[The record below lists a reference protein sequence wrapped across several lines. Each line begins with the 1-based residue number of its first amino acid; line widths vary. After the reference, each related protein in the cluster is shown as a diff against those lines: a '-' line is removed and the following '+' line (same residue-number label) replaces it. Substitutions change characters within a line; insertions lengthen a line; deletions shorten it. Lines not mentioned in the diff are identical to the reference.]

1 MAWRNGSLEA
11 QHGREIL
18 RHVDHTIVKPS
29 ASPLLPRP
37 ERHTD
42 RYVDLG
48 GRTACNGALQLTPSS
63 GPVDGPSAPAAE
75 DKGLARLPG
84 DQGCRNAEDIGI
96 AADSEP
102 LDLFSVTECHGQL
115 CRGIREKSGDG
126 DSLWVRQAHRVRP
139 SRPPSRPGAGEAA
152 CRGPTSPSPRAAWE
166 ATHRRG
172 PDLARKFGATSE
184 RARGTDC
191 TRRKDELRW
200 WSS

>member
-1 MAWRNGSLEA
+1 MQWRLTVDA
-11 QHGREIL
+11 VFRTGR
-18 RHVDHTIVKPS
+18 S
-29 ASPLLPRP
+29 
-37 ERHTD
+37 
-42 RYVDLG
+42 
-48 GRTACNGALQLTPSS
+48 
-63 GPVDGPSAPAAE
+63 GPSAPAAE

-191 TRRKDELRW
+191 TRRQARIRDRCRSPRRLSNHRFEAPSPNRFN
-200 WSS
+200 